1 MKPTKTNQLLV
12 WRDSVSAGDDCD
24 APHELVLPLRDE
36 SLRSFASRLLGESY
50 LASIASGRAT
60 WILQTDRQAGRSLAV
75 VAQQWSQPR
84 FLVDP
89 ESPVSSYIQ
98 RDSTPHLYF
107 RYWCQVDPERVARCL
122 QHGEPLPD
130 KYGRDD
136 TNETPNQ

>member
-1 MKPTKTNQLLV
+1 
-12 WRDSVSAGDDCD
+12 VSAGDDCD

-98 RDSTPHLYF
+98 RDSSRHLY
-107 RYWCQVDPERVARCL
+107 VPEGGRGTPQRAAGAWKAGMP
-122 QHGEPLPD
+122 QQK

-136 TNETPNQ
+136 KKKPPNK